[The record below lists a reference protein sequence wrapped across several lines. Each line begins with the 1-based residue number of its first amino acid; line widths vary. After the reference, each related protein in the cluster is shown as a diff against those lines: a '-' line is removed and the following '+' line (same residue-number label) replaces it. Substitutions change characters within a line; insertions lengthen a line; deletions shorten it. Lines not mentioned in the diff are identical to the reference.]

1 MEKRSRVAV
10 VSCTSYDE
18 EKVYRALR
26 QGISMLGGLSQFA
39 DTAQKILVKPN
50 FLKPGD
56 ESKAIA
62 THPSVIRGFLR
73 ILQEEGFVSV
83 KYGDSPAAASGAHVA
98 KGLGLESRDG
108 KEDGKG
114 LDIFG
119 AEFAEMTQEVM
130 VSFPEGQTAKE
141 FPFCREVAE
150 ADVIFNLCKMKTH
163 ALERITGA
171 VKNVYGYICG
181 PRKAQGHVLYP
192 NASKFARYLGDIHRC
207 KGPALNIMDGIVAME
222 GNGPGAGDPTEMNV
236 LLFSADPVALDTVF
250 CWLVDLDP
258 KLVPT
263 NLQCA
268 SMGVGTFREE
278 EIEVLLDG
286 EPVSR
291 ERLVRLLGNPEFK
304 VMRDGG
310 KKTLFTLSLDIL
322 SRFRSRPHIEPSK
335 CISCG
340 LCADHCPVDGGAL
353 SFKNGRT
360 KPPVY
365 DYKKCIGCFCC
376 QEICPRNAIYVGRKP
391 LPRAEKAR

>member
-1 MEKRSRVAV
+1 MERRSRVAV

-18 EKVYRALR
+18 EKVYKALKL
-26 QGISMLGGLSQFA
+26 GLSMLGGLGQFA
-39 DTAQKILVKPN
+39 APEQKILVKPN

-62 THPSVIRGFLR
+62 THPSVIKGFLR
-73 ILQEEGFVSV
+73 ILQEEGYKDVS
-83 KYGDSPAAASGAHVA
+83 YGDSPAASSGSHVA
-98 KGLGLESRDG
+98 KGLGLESVEKAG
-108 KEDGKG
+108 S
-114 LDIFG
+114 LDIYG
-119 AEFAEMTQEVM
+119 ASFAEMTEERM

-171 VKNVYGYICG
+171 VKNVYGFICG
-181 PRKAQGHVLYP
+181 PRKAQGHVMYP
-192 NASKFARYLGDIHRC
+192 NASRFARYLGDIHRC
-207 KGPALNIMDGIVAME
+207 KGPKLNIMDGIVAME
-222 GNGPGAGDPTEMNV
+222 GNGPGAGDPAEMDV
-236 LLFSADPVALDTVF
+236 LLFSSDPVALDTVF

-268 SMGVGTFREE
+268 GMGVGTFKEE
-278 EIEVLLDG
+278 EIEVFLDG
-286 EPVSR
+286 EAVTR
-291 ERLVRLLGNPEFK
+291 ERLVKLLGNPGFNVE
-304 VMRDGG
+304 RGAG
-310 KKTLFTLSLDIL
+310 SRTLFTMSLALL
-322 SRFRSRPHIEPSK
+322 SRFRSRPHIDASK

-340 LCADHCPVDGGAL
+340 LCAEHCPVDGGAL
-353 SFKNGRT
+353 SFENGRS

-391 LPRAEKAR
+391 SSKRKD

>member
-1 MEKRSRVAV
+1 MESRSRVAV
-10 VSCTSYDE
+10 VSCAGYDE
-18 EKVYRALR
+18 EKVYKALKL
-26 QGISMLGGLSQFA
+26 GLSMLGGLGQFA
-39 DTAQKILVKPN
+39 APEQKILVKPN

-62 THPSVIRGFLR
+62 THPSVIKGFLR
-73 ILQEEGFVSV
+73 ILHEEGYTDV
-83 KYGDSPAAASGAHVA
+83 KYGDSPAASSGSHVA
-98 KGLGLESRDG
+98 KSLGLEVGDNAGS
-108 KEDGKG
+108 K
-114 LDIFG
+114 DIYG
-119 AEFAEMTQEVM
+119 AGFAEMSEERM

-171 VKNVYGYICG
+171 VKNVYGFICG
-181 PRKAQGHVLYP
+181 PRKAQGHVMYP

-207 KGPALNIMDGIVAME
+207 KGPKLNIMDGIVAME
-222 GNGPGAGDPTEMNV
+222 GNGPGAGDPAEMNV

-268 SMGVGTFREE
+268 SMGVGTFKEE
-278 EIEVLLDG
+278 EIEVFLDG
-286 EPVSR
+286 EAVTR
-291 ERLVRLLGNPEFK
+291 ERLVKLLGNPGFN
-304 VMRDGG
+304 VDRGAG
-310 KKTLFTLSLDIL
+310 SRTLFTVSLALL
-322 SRFRSRPHIEPSK
+322 SRFSNRPHIDASK

-340 LCADHCPVDGGAL
+340 LCAEHCPVDGGAL
-353 SFKNGRT
+353 SFENGRS

-391 LPRAEKAR
+391 SSKRKS